1 MGSPM
6 SFLEHLVNSWDRLL
20 ELGIEHAVLVL
31 GAVAISAAIGITLGV
46 VTYRNEIAGSLATAA
61 SATVLTI
68 PSFALFG
75 LMLAWLGLGNRPAVI
90 ALVAYAL
97 LPIVRNTIT
106 GLQGVD
112 RAVSESAQG
121 MGMSW
126 WQRLVQI
133 DLPLAWPVIIAGLRV
148 ATMLLVSIF
157 AIASYIGAG
166 GLGQE
171 IFRGLENLGS
181 VWALD
186 VVLGATLAVVIVAL
200 VLDVVYMG
208 IAKVTTPRG
217 IR

>member
-1 MGSPM
+1 M
-6 SFLEHLVNSWDRLL
+6 SFLEHLVDNWERLL
-20 ELGIEHAVLVL
+20 ELGIEHAILVL
-31 GAVAISAAIGITLGV
+31 GAVAISAVVGVTLGV
-46 VTYRNEIAGSLATAA
+46 LTYRNEIAGSLATAT

-75 LMLAWLGLGNRPAVI
+75 LMLAWLGLGNTPAMI

-121 MGMSW
+121 MGMNGL
-126 WQRLVQI
+126 QRLVQI

-157 AIASYIGAG
+157 AIAAYIGAG

-171 IFRGLENLGS
+171 IFRGLANIGS

-186 VVLGATLAVVIVAL
+186 VVLGATLAIVIVAL

-208 IAKVTTPRG
+208 IAKLTTPRG

>member
-1 MGSPM
+1 M

-31 GAVAISAAIGITLGV
+31 GAVAISAVIGITLGV

>member
-1 MGSPM
+1 M

-200 VLDVVYMG
+200 VLDIVYMG

>member
-1 MGSPM
+1 M
-6 SFLEHLVNSWDRLL
+6 SFLEHLIDHWDRLL
-20 ELGIEHAVLVL
+20 EFGIQHALLVL
-31 GAVAISAAIGITLGV
+31 GAVGISAAIGITLGV
-46 VTYRNEIAGSLATAA
+46 LTYRNEIAGSLATAT
-61 SATVLTI
+61 SATILTI

-75 LMLAWLGLGNRPAVI
+75 LMLAWLGLGNTPAMI

-171 IFRGLENLGS
+171 IFRGLANIGS

-186 VVLGATLAVVIVAL
+186 VVLGATVAIVLVAL
-200 VLDVVYMG
+200 ALDLVYMG
-208 IAKVTTPRG
+208 IAKLTTPRG